1 MEHFNQKIFS
11 PQNLSRSFHRL
22 TSMQVCLVVICSSL
36 IAITFVWKVQFQQFK
51 LFYISCNELIHIE
64 HFNQKCFSPQNLS
77 RSFHRLTSMQVCL
90 VVICSSSISHNF
102 CLEGPILTIQT
113 FLYGL

>member
-1 MEHFNQKIFS
+1 MKHLNHKCFS

-90 VVICSSSISHNF
+90 VVICSSPISHNF
-102 CLEGPILTIQT
+102 DLEGPIPTIQA
-113 FLYGL
+113 FLYSL